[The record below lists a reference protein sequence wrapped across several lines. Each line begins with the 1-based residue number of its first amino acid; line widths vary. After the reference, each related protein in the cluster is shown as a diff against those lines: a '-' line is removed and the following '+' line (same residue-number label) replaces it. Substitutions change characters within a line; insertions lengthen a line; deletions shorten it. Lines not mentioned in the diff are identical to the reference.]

1 MEEISDYMHSVEVS
15 ANRSA
20 MSLHRLNSAL
30 QRQQQQQQQQQQQ
43 LMGMSTDKS
52 IR

>member
-30 QRQQQQQQQQQQQ
+30 QKQQQQQQQQII
-43 LMGMSTDKS
+43 GMSTDKS

>member
-30 QRQQQQQQQQQQQ
+30 QRQQQQQ
-43 LMGMSTDKS
+43 LTGMSTDKS
-52 IR
+52 IRWCTR

>member
-30 QRQQQQQQQQQQQ
+30 QRQQQQQQQQ
-43 LMGMSTDKS
+43 LMIGMSTDKS